1 MGDILWGPVITLWSP
16 QLYALGVPPYVGCM
30 GPSVL
35 AGLNTVG
42 MLAGGAGPQPG
53 WRLLGLWWAGPG
65 PGTDGYI
72 P

>member
-16 QLYALGVPPYVGCM
+16 QLYALGVLPYVGCM